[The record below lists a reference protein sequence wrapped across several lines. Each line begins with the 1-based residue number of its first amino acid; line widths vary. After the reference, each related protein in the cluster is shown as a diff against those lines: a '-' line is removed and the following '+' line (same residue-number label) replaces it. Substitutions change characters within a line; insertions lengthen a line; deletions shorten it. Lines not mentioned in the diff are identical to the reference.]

1 MIRRPPRSTLF
12 PYTTLFRSYTPRP
25 TSGRAAREAAG
36 SLRWGSRPRHA
47 PTRGCRRRR
56 GASGRADRPP
66 RAGRTRWRWRAGRRA
81 VTSEASLARLCSR
94 LRASPPA
101 SSPRRPCPCRCRVAT
116 RLPSAAIL
124 GDHER
129 RPGSRIR
136 AAPAQRKR
144 SVGARAR
151 HRVSR
156 PASWSLQ
163 TPSAAPITHGGRRLR
178 RRGHGPRRRP
188 PPDVLSYDARADIRN
203 REESPMRRMR
213 QALSLIIAT
222 LALLAM
228 HAGAAH
234 AQKKT
239 LVVALNQDPD
249 ILDPTLARTYVG
261 RIVFSHICE
270 KLYEIDEGL
279 RISPQLAAA
288 LPAIT
293 DGGKTVTI
301 KLRSGVKFND
311 GTPMDA
317 EAVKFSL
324 DRHRTL
330 KGSNRAS
337 ELAPVEAVEVVD
349 HLTVRL
355 RLKAPYSPLLA
366 QLTDRSGMP
375 LSPTTAKKLGD
386 NFGTAPVCVGPWQ
399 FAERVPQ
406 DRIVVEKSPHY
417 FDPSQAKFDRV
428 IFRIIPDDNVRL
440 ANLRSGDID
449 LMHMVRPSDATAI
462 KREGKFELSNVTG
475 LGYQGININLR
486 NKTGKQNPPGDLGTP
501 LANDPRVRE
510 AFELS
515 IDREAINQV
524 VWDGLYT
531 PGCTPIP
538 PISVFA
544 DKTRKCSLNATLAC
558 DEKIDALLNRARE
571 ISDVDQRRALYREAV
586 DMFTARRNIIYI
598 YHLNYIVAFPK
609 SFKGYK
615 AVPDGLIRIKGTSW
629 N

>member
-1 MIRRPPRSTLF
+1 MMRG
-12 PYTTLFRSYTPRP
+12 P
-25 TSGRAAREAAG
+25 T
-36 SLRWGSRPRHA
+36 
-47 PTRGCRRRR
+47 
-56 GASGRADRPP
+56 
-66 RAGRTRWRWRAGRRA
+66 
-81 VTSEASLARLCSR
+81 
-94 LRASPPA
+94 
-101 SSPRRPCPCRCRVAT
+101 
-116 RLPSAAIL
+116 
-124 GDHER
+124 
-129 RPGSRIR
+129 
-136 AAPAQRKR
+136 
-144 SVGARAR
+144 
-151 HRVSR
+151 
-156 PASWSLQ
+156 
-163 TPSAAPITHGGRRLR
+163 
-178 RRGHGPRRRP
+178 
-188 PPDVLSYDARADIRN
+188 IRN
-203 REESPMRRMR
+203 REESPMRRLR
-213 QALSLIIAT
+213 QALLLIIAT

-228 HAGAAH
+228 HAGAAQ

-375 LSPTTAKKLGD
+375 LSPTAAKKLGD

-475 LGYQGININLR
+475 LGYQGININLH
-486 NKTGKQNPPGDLGTP
+486 NKSGKTQAPANLGTP

-510 AFELS
+510 ALELA
-515 IDREAINQV
+515 IDREALNQV
-524 VWDGLYT
+524 AWDGLYT
-531 PGCTPIP
+531 PGCTPIAP
-538 PISVFA
+538 NSPFF
-544 DKTRKCSLNATLAC
+544 DKGRKCPGRDVARAKKLLAEAGPAGGYGFEMVIVNNPQQRRVGEVIQGMAREAGFNITLTPKEFASSLKDNEDGKHQAFLIGWSGRVDPDHNTHQFHTCGGSLNETLAC
-558 DEKIDALLNRARE
+558 DEKVDALLGKARE
-571 ISDVDQRRALYREAV
+571 VSDVGQRTALYREAN
-586 DMFTARRNIIYI
+586 DLLLARRNIIYL
-598 YHLNYIVAFPK
+598 YFQNYIVAFPK
-609 SFKGYK
+609 NLKGYT

-629 N
+629 Q